1 MVDTRRTL
9 QMQPLVLNYTTMNL
23 STGALTRAKER
34 VEQTLKDCN
43 TDTKVE
49 ILNGKLIL
57 ILSNGR
63 NLELSSDEIKHQAIE
78 HFFESRL
85 K

>member
-1 MVDTRRTL
+1 
-9 QMQPLVLNYTTMNL
+9 MQPLVLNYTTMNL
-23 STGALTRAKER
+23 SIEALTKAKER
-34 VEQTLKDCN
+34 VEQTLKECN

-49 ILNGKLIL
+49 VLNGKLLL

-63 NLELSSDEIKHQAIE
+63 NLELSNDEVKHQAME
-78 HFFESRL
+78 HFIESRL

>member
-1 MVDTRRTL
+1 
-9 QMQPLVLNYTTMNL
+9 MNL
-23 STGALTRAKER
+23 SIEALTKAKER
-34 VEQTLKDCN
+34 VEQTLKECN

-49 ILNGKLIL
+49 VLNGKLLL

-63 NLELSSDEIKHQAIE
+63 NLELSNDEVKHQAME
-78 HFFESRL
+78 HFIESRL

>member
-23 STGALTRAKER
+23 SIEALTKAKER
-34 VEQTLKDCN
+34 VEQTLKECN

-49 ILNGKLIL
+49 VLNGKLLL

-63 NLELSSDEIKHQAIE
+63 NLELSNDEVKHQAME
-78 HFFESRL
+78 HFIESRL